1 METSPNR
8 VIAEEH
14 KVTYVDCTSTGDGV
28 PIPSLSWYRDD
39 GVRLVPLVTTGTD
52 PMTATYTGDR
62 SHQGQELVCKSD
74 QNGQAPQ
81 ATVMEARVT
90 IDVTC

>member
-1 METSPNR
+1 M
-8 VIAEEH
+8 AEEN
-14 KVTYVDCTSTGDGV
+14 KNSEVVCASTGGDV
-28 PIPSLSWYRDD
+28 PTPILSWYRDG
-39 GVRLVPLVTTGTD
+39 GVSLVPLVTAGTD

-74 QNGQAPQ
+74 QTGQAPQ

>member
-1 METSPNR
+1 M
-8 VIAEEH
+8 IAEEH
-14 KVTYVDCTSTGDGV
+14 NVTYVVCPSTGGGV
-28 PIPSLSWYRDD
+28 PDPTISWYRDE
-39 GVRLVPLVTTGTD
+39 GVGLVPLATTGTD

-74 QNGQAPQ
+74 QTGQAPQ